1 VSEPLL
7 VHPVGPGPRA
17 PPDWPTHAG
26 LALDVGALRADHGD
40 AYMQAFQG
48 VLARCPWLP
57 VIGNHEST
65 LGSEHNIDAST
76 EQRYLNQTYGV
87 IFGTEDGVASE
98 TGTARTTAT
107 TSLGHLLT
115 RGSFYGAA
123 SHGGGGGGGS
133 SGRGSSSA
141 AAAAAAPPTKPSKT
155 SQWYS
160 VDIGL
165 IHFVVLDLDPGP
177 PAVFAPGGAQMA
189 WAAAD
194 LAAADANRGNVPWL
208 VVTSH
213 YPLYTAMM
221 GGEEAEASAAWYT
234 SELAEQERGGD
245 GTPWSATPHFEA
257 CRKQRQGQ
265 GSGNATTTCRTVK
278 DIVDAS
284 ISHLEPLLDQFHVDL
299 YAAGH
304 IHQYSVSWPIFGGAM
319 AKQSYVDPH
328 GTVHVVEGNGG
339 VPGAHAHSTFR
350 NCTRSPGQWPISRNT
365 SMDVFRKCGM
375 GMNYG
380 RLVTRNASVLT
391 YEHVD
396 NANDRVTDSWSIV
409 KTQTHHRR

>member
-1 VSEPLL
+1 
-7 VHPVGPGPRA
+7 
-17 PPDWPTHAG
+17 
-26 LALDVGALRADHGD
+26 
-40 AYMQAFQG
+40 MQAFQG

-87 IFGTEDGVASE
+87 IFGTQDGVPSE

-123 SHGGGGGGGS
+123 SHGGSGGS
-133 SGRGSSSA
+133 SGRGSSSTA
-141 AAAAAAPPTKPSKT
+141 AAVLLAKPSKT

-160 VDIGL
+160 VNFGL

-194 LAAADANRGNVPWL
+194 LSAADANRVNVPWI

-213 YPLYTAMM
+213 YPLYAAMM
-221 GGEEAEASAAWYT
+221 RDEEAEASAAWYT
-234 SELAEQERGGD
+234 SELAEQERDGD
-245 GTPWSATPHFEA
+245 GTPWSALEHFEA
-257 CRKQRQGQ
+257 CPQGRPGQ
-265 GSGNATTTCRTVK
+265 GSGNTTATATCITVK
-278 DIVDAS
+278 DIVEAS
-284 ISHLEPLLDQFHVDL
+284 ISHLEPLLDQFHVDV

-319 AKQSYVDPH
+319 AKQSFVDPH

-339 VPGAHAHSTFR
+339 VPGAHARSTFR

-365 SMDVFRKCGM
+365 TMDFFRKCGM

-396 NANDRVTDSWSIV
+396 NSNDRITDSWSIV
-409 KTQTHHRR
+409 KTPTHRQR

>member
-1 VSEPLL
+1 
-7 VHPVGPGPRA
+7 
-17 PPDWPTHAG
+17 
-26 LALDVGALRADHGD
+26 
-40 AYMQAFQG
+40 M
-48 VLARCPWLP
+48 
-57 VIGNHEST
+57 IGNHEST

-76 EQRYLNQTYGV
+76 EQRYLNQTWGV
-87 IFGTEDGVASE
+87 IFGKQDGVASE
-98 TGTARTTAT
+98 TSTARTTAT

-123 SHGGGGGGGS
+123 SHGGS
-133 SGRGSSSA
+133 SNTYA
-141 AAAAAAPPTKPSKT
+141 AAAKTATKPSKT

-160 VDIGL
+160 VDFGL

-177 PAVFAPGGAQMA
+177 PAVFAPGGPQMA

-194 LAAADANRGNVPWL
+194 LAAADANRANVPWI

-221 GGEEAEASAAWYT
+221 GDSEAEASAAWYT
-234 SELAEQERGGD
+234 SELAEQERNGD

-257 CRKQRQGQ
+257 CPNGQ
-265 GSGNATTTCRTVK
+265 SNGNATAAADCTTVK
-278 DIVDAS
+278 EIVEAS
-284 ISHLEPLLDQFHVDL
+284 ISHLEPLLDEFHVDV

-304 IHQYSVSWPIFGGAM
+304 IHQYSVTWPILGGAM
-319 AKQSYVDPH
+319 AKQSFVDPH

-339 VPGAHAHSTFR
+339 VPGAHSHSKFR
-350 NCTRSPGQWPISRNT
+350 NCTRSPGQWPISTNT
-365 SMDVFRKCGM
+365 SMDFFRKCGM

-380 RLVTRNASVLT
+380 RLVTSNASVLT

-396 NANDRVTDSWSIV
+396 NSNDRVTDTWSIV
-409 KTQTHHRR
+409 KTHS